1 MSENETDAGPKDD
14 LTPAEP
20 EAGEASGTPQEPVP
34 TDYRRNIW
42 LLVIIV
48 GGVIA
53 AWTLAV
59 LWKAK
64 TPPEIEGALRP
75 AALAP
80 PAQPSLGQMPRA
92 LPVPVTLC
100 RVIGTDAEMIGA
112 TPALE
117 TVGMQ
122 YRLPRLFDVTQR
134 DPALDLDVLVTLP
147 GRWAD
152 MNPNLVVSDLPEPRF
167 QPAGTIQALAPEDR
181 VVVLSYGGETRAYP
195 VRTLL
200 SYPGIYDRVGQVP
213 VFVCWSRFTQTAR
226 CLVARLADHDVQW
239 RDAGLIY
246 HGNDVYY
253 DAESGSLWDPFSGR
267 ALTGP
272 ATGQAVDLIPVAV
285 WRWEEWQP
293 AHADTPVLA
302 AELEPVGVGEMTG
315 GPAPDIFDPYLQS
328 PLVPYKLKHFNP
340 ESSPLPPKAF
350 VLGVALGGQARAYP
364 VTELSEQD
372 FGTLTDSVGGT
383 TVEVHV
389 TSPYTGYVTAEG
401 KLLDAPV
408 MLWFA
413 WQEVHPEGDVY
424 QIPAK
429 RPLPLDA
436 SPTTGQ

>member
-1 MSENETDAGPKDD
+1 MSESETDAEPKDD

-53 AWTLAV
+53 AWALAM

-64 TPPEIEGALRP
+64 TPPEIEALGP
-75 AALAP
+75 PALAP
-80 PAQPSLGQMPRA
+80 PAGPSPGRAPRTRPA
-92 LPVPVTLC
+92 PVVVR
-100 RVIGTDAEMIGA
+100 RVIGTEAEMIWA
-112 TPALE
+112 APALR
-117 TVGMQ
+117 TAGVQ

-134 DPALDLDVLVTLP
+134 DPALDMDALVALP
-147 GRWAD
+147 GRRAD
-152 MNPNLVVSDLPEPRF
+152 LGPNLVVGDLPEPRF
-167 QPAGTIQALAPEDR
+167 QPARTIQALAPDDR

-200 SYPGIYDRVGQVP
+200 NYAGICDRVGQVP
-213 VFVCWSRFTQTAR
+213 VYVCWSRFTQVAR
-226 CLVARLADHDVQW
+226 CLVAHLADRDVQW
-239 RDAGLIY
+239 RDAGLMY
-246 HGNDVYY
+246 YGSDVYY

-272 ATGQAVDLIPVAV
+272 ATGQAADLIPVAV
-285 WRWEEWQP
+285 WRWGDWQP

-302 AELEPVGVGEMTG
+302 AELEAVGVGEITG
-315 GPAPDIFDPYLQS
+315 GPAPDILDLYLQS
-328 PLVPYKLKHFNP
+328 PLVPYRLKHFNP
-340 ESSPLPPKAF
+340 ESSPLAPKAF
-350 VLGVALGGQARAYP
+350 IVGVALGGQARAYP
-364 VTELSEQD
+364 VAELSGQG
-372 FGTLTDSVGGT
+372 FGTLADSVGGT

-389 TSPYTGYVTAEG
+389 TSPYTGYATAEG

-413 WQEVHPEGDVY
+413 WQEIHPEGDVY
-424 QIPAK
+424 QIPVK
-429 RPLPLDA
+429 RSLPLDA